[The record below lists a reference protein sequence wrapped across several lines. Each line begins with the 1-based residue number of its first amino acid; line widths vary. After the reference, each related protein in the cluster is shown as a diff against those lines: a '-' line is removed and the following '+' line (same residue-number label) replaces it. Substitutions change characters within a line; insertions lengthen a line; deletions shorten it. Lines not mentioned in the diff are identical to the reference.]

1 MGSAFC
7 RRCQEWH
14 QDISCLEGGWAF
26 SILPTLTGFGTT
38 VQYITTVTKYFM
50 QAGHILWKKSW
61 CCRKKYLTS
70 VRRFSGDVRY
80 CEIWGDFHS
89 LAWEINFQLERL
101 WFHDFAHLDFGT
113 GLWWEM
119 SLAVCLP
126 GQSVCSRAVKS
137 PVLPELSP
145 ACPALGSVCSTRERL
160 HSWSWPW
167 HQWAQESLK

>member
-1 MGSAFC
+1 MASG
-7 RRCQEWH
+7 H
-14 QDISCLEGGWAF
+14 QLPGGWLSLFNPPHTDWIWHHCVIYHHCNKVLRA
-26 SILPTLTGFGTT
+26 SRSYPMEKVLML
-38 VQYITTVTKYFM
+38 Q
-50 QAGHILWKKSW
+50 
-61 CCRKKYLTS
+61 KKYLTS

-101 WFHDFAHLDFGT
+101 WFHDFAHLDFGA

-160 HSWSWPW
+160 HSCSWPW